1 MSRLIAA
8 GAVVYDQLDFYSSP
22 GIRATG
28 VVLANLS
35 STLFVNNGLLSWPLE
50 DGAAV
55 VDSSVSAG
63 SIYFN
68 AISGSSGYY
77 SIRFFPHQIGFW
89 RLIIKHSALNQEI
102 VKEYD
107 IIAAGSLSP
116 TSTSGLNAS
125 FVRQ

>member
-8 GAVVYDQLDFYSSP
+8 GAVVYDQPDFYSSP
-22 GIRATG
+22 GTRATG

-35 STLFVNNGLLSWPLE
+35 LTLFVNNGLLSWPLE
-50 DGAAV
+50 DGSAIA
-55 VDSSVSAG
+55 DSSITAG
-63 SIYFN
+63 SVYFN
-68 AISGSSGYY
+68 EISGSNGYY
-77 SIRFFPHQIGFW
+77 NVRFFPHQIGYW
-89 RLIIKHSALNQEI
+89 KLVLKHNALNQEV

-107 IIAAGSLSP
+107 IIASGSLSP